1 MFKALFG
8 KPKAPR
14 DIDTL
19 IRDIADHQKA
29 LDYEE
34 LFRVLPGLSLF
45 MSLVEAP
52 PDAIPRGIKTEVKA
66 GWNLKARSVHLQGHD
81 LFLLFTSSTHPK
93 IGPHFAGIT
102 GRDALEM
109 CNRAPVMGG
118 LLLQSTGTGW
128 VGLDRQKV
136 LYLLSQLTKQ

>member
-8 KPKAPR
+8 KTKAPR
-14 DIDTL
+14 DVNTL

-29 LDYEE
+29 SDYED
-34 LFRVLPGLSLF
+34 LFRVFPDLSLF

-52 PDAIPRGIKTEVKA
+52 PGAIPLGTKTKVKA
-66 GWNLKARSVHLQGHD
+66 GWNLQARSAHIQGRE
-81 LFLLFTSSTHPK
+81 LFLLFTSHTHPK
-93 IGPHFAGIT
+93 IGPHYAEIT

-109 CNRAPVMGG
+109 CSLAPTIGG

-136 LYLLSQLTKQ
+136 LHLLSRLPK